1 MDKIEEKVLKKYKR
15 EISRII
21 KNKYRNKSQIEA
33 ERQKYC
39 LTATNNMRKSIS
51 ALAQDIF
58 KTYLPIIEEEINTK
72 LEKFRQS
79 DKFQKAIQAELKVN
93 KKKISCK
100 SLKKFQEFE
109 IGVNNSLL
117 DNLLQEINS
126 DTKEPEISREEV
138 KYILL
143 SILYKIIDYLKE
155 GYKIKIGTMM
165 SIWLDQRDI
174 RINLPEVKERILSD
188 RLIPKIALGSAFSYK
203 LFQAINEDNVAIMN
217 YYQAKM
223 ERFLM
228 LIKKRNHENN

>member
-58 KTYLPIIEEEINTK
+58 KTYLPIIEEEINAK

-174 RINLPEVKERILSD
+174 RINLPEIKERILSD

>member
-58 KTYLPIIEEEINTK
+58 KTYLPIIEEEINAK

-109 IGVNNSLL
+109 IGINNSLL

-174 RINLPEVKERILSD
+174 RINLPEIKERVLSD

>member
-21 KNKYRNKSQIEA
+21 KNKYRNKSQTEA
-33 ERQKYC
+33 EQQKYC
-39 LTATNNMRKSIS
+39 LSATSNMRKSIS
-51 ALAQDIF
+51 ILAQDIF
-58 KTYLPIIEEEINTK
+58 KTYLPIIEEEINAK
-72 LEKFRQS
+72 VERFKQS

-109 IGVNNSLL
+109 IGINSSLL
-117 DNLLQEINS
+117 DNLLQEVNS

-174 RINLPEVKERILSD
+174 RVNLPEVKERILSD
-188 RLIPKIALGSAFSYK
+188 RLIPKIALGSAFGYK

>member
-58 KTYLPIIEEEINTK
+58 KTYLPIIEEEINAK

-109 IGVNNSLL
+109 IGINNSLL

-203 LFQAINEDNVAIMN
+203 LFQAINEDNVAIIN

>member
-58 KTYLPIIEEEINTK
+58 KTYLPIIEEEINAK

>member
-203 LFQAINEDNVAIMN
+203 LFQAINDVDKET
-217 YYQAKM
+217 KS
-223 ERFLM
+223 
-228 LIKKRNHENN
+228 

>member
-21 KNKYRNKSQIEA
+21 KNKYRNKSQTEA
-33 ERQKYC
+33 EQQKYC
-39 LTATNNMRKSIS
+39 LSATSNMRKSIS
-51 ALAQDIF
+51 ILAQDIF
-58 KTYLPIIEEEINTK
+58 KTYLPIIEEEINAK
-72 LEKFRQS
+72 VERFKQS

-109 IGVNNSLL
+109 IGINSSLL
-117 DNLLQEINS
+117 DNLLQEVNS

-174 RINLPEVKERILSD
+174 RVNLPEVKERILSD
-188 RLIPKIALGSAFSYK
+188 RLIPKIALGSAFGYK

-217 YYQAKM
+217 YYQTKM

>member
-58 KTYLPIIEEEINTK
+58 KTYLPIIEEEINAK

-109 IGVNNSLL
+109 IGINNSLL

-174 RINLPEVKERILSD
+174 RINLPEIKERVLSD
-188 RLIPKIALGSAFSYK
+188 RLIPKIALGSAFGYK